1 MKNSSKLN
9 RFNESNNN
17 NFVYELLNYDSD
29 KHYSL
34 KAISTVEATRIS
46 NSDLIELNI
55 RLTTLAYANKP
66 LLFIIKFV
74 QIIIN
79 TSKRID
85 QMMLLNTFKVN

>member
-1 MKNSSKLN
+1 MKSS
-9 RFNESNNN
+9 NN

-55 RLTTLAYANKP
+55 RLTTLAFNKT